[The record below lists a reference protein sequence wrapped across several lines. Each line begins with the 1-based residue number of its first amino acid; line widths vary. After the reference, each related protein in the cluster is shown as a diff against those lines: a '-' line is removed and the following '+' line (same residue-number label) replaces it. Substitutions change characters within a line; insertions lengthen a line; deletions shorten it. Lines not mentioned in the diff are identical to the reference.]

1 MEQNNQKKKKCI
13 VIQVSKT
20 LDKSKT
26 KQKSSVRPIAK
37 GPMRRIIPLR
47 KVEPTE
53 GENRSLNDDN
63 KSVEAYKPNKVT
75 DEYREM
81 CIASEETW
89 NKMSDSEKT
98 LEYQRVLSEYSEL
111 DDETIKSRTDKWNIL
126 REEEKLKEYK
136 DTVYGPAL
144 EFFLSSQ
151 TGITQTFMIGDWE
164 MVSSVDRSEFEWYFS
179 EQLEEDRCYDTDG
192 ADDVIASSDAPLN
205 AAEIDAELNVMGYDS
220 SDVDG
225 MSLEERREY
234 IDYLKNQE

>member
-1 MEQNNQKKKKCI
+1 MEQNNQKKKKRI
-13 VIQVSKT
+13 VIQVSKS
-20 LDKSKT
+20 LAKSKT
-26 KQKSSVRPIAK
+26 EQKSSVRPMAK
-37 GPMRRIIPLR
+37 GPMRPIIPLR

-63 KSVEAYKPNKVT
+63 KSVKVYKPNKVT

-81 CIASEETW
+81 CIVSEETW

-98 LEYQRVLSEYSEL
+98 LEYQRVLSEYSKL
-111 DDETIKSRTDKWNIL
+111 DDERIKSWTDRWNIL
-126 REEEKLKEYK
+126 SEEEKLKEYK
-136 DTVYGPAL
+136 DTVYGPAM
-144 EFFLSSQ
+144 EFFLSTQ
-151 TGITQTFMIGDWE
+151 TGISQTFMIGDWE
-164 MVSSVDRSEFEWYFS
+164 MFSLDDCSEFEWYFA
-179 EQLEEDRCYDTDG
+179 EQLEEDGYYDTDW
-192 ADDVIASSDAPLN
+192 ADDVIATSGAPLN